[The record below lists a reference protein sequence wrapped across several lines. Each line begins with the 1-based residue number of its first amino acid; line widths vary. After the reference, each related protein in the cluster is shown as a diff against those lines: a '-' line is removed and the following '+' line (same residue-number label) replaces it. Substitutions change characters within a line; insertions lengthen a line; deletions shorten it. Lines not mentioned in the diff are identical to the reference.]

1 MGFVVFPARGF
12 VVPLPLW
19 LYLLLGLVLIGI
31 PSAFIFSGWVY
42 VLGIKLHSKWL
53 KAVSLIWLIL
63 ALIVTSILLHLGIFK
78 FGSEIIG
85 FKVNLNL

>member
-1 MGFVVFPARGF
+1 MRGPIPIPDWVVYVA
-12 VVPLPLW
+12 
-19 LYLLLGLVLIGI
+19 LLIVIGI